1 MNTFFISPLI
11 PLRFYIIIQKEK
23 KNPILQWNNDEI
35 RLLNNINILFDYSN
49 ELSDENK
56 RIVVNIIEKIT
67 NNLPEYENLD
77 EKLTFVNQNTFKEIT
92 NYNYVYYYLLKER
105 NYEQIINPYS
115 VDSINMCVG
124 LSDTGPLVELDTSKF
139 KKLERD
145 TDKFSY
151 INKLI
156 ESKKDNIKHITFDIM
171 SKSHID
177 TKINTI
183 TKILSNKSVLYYTL
197 KGENFIPIS
206 NSFEISDD
214 DSVLDNLI
222 NNFIE
227 STQSD
232 YFVIKPAEGTLSDG
246 VGILNKNEL
255 NLNFV
260 KTWTTNPDN
269 NKYAITGQYS
279 SWILSEFIQSF
290 LWKLQGQNIT
300 SSVFPQLTEKEPSLK
315 FNFNDQIGR
324 INKFRFWA
332 LYTIIDGEFTSYL
345 YKNGY
350 CEIALEELT
359 NYTKTQ
365 LDPADIETFYQN
377 LLDVEEDPDKLEE
390 IVKNGNMKSPMNL
403 EDEKIEASFIG
414 TYLDYARV
422 VNESNYPLGQDAW
435 NNSLMPQMY
444 SLVNTLASKM
454 KRFMNCLNK
463 YTLKG
468 SKGCY
473 SFFALDIIIDKDSK
487 PWLLETNSRPFVG
500 FGNYFNKYDPNN
512 QHVLNVNKVFNG
524 VLGLTTDIVNT
535 SGNKNVEYS
544 DFLVTHVD
552 KIPNRNNIYVPLS
565 LGITS
570 TATSKVYSEIYNIL
584 NNNNYT
590 SFPYPSQMGNKL
602 NKSVGFRG
610 MSPISK
616 FLISKISELG
626 NDKFVD
632 LMQNLFPYDAKM
644 KVLNR
649 INTLAFY
656 LGDKAEMTKII
667 KSNVKNWDSV
677 IPYSETIDIS
687 ELSDN
692 DILEKIQNSPL
703 NNSKII
709 AKPAYGQQGKGIII
723 SDSPQTIINEMKN
736 NEDSEKDFVLSKY
749 LDDPYLIK
757 LNKTG
762 VSGVIYKDL
771 SGRKAHLRAYVLVH
785 RVKNQLKVY
794 LYKESLVFCAAK
806 EYNSCQNADSK
817 EFCNLTN
824 LYFGSK
830 YYKEVL
836 NKNPG
841 DAYKD
846 LSGLARDL
854 IPQEHYKKLMDRI
867 KYIIITTILAVKD
880 NLLCI
885 NSNNNCYQYIAFDL
899 HLENEKTDN
908 TVNAVNAVNKVPVPW
923 LLEVNATPGLKSPDY
938 QWQEIGGLQNF
949 LESILNITIG
959 TKMSKSGNQ
968 LFEYLPFNKKV
979 STDKIDKE
987 TLSKVDKYSCMSNYY
1002 HDLKKVLKLLNYPGR
1017 SYLTTK
1023 KEMCNAIKNL

>member
-1 MNTFFISPLI
+1 MN
-11 PLRFYIIIQKEK
+11 Q
-23 KNPILQWNNDEI
+23 
-35 RLLNNINILFDYSN
+35 
-49 ELSDENK
+49 
-56 RIVVNIIEKIT
+56 
-67 NNLPEYENLD
+67 
-77 EKLTFVNQNTFKEIT
+77 
-92 NYNYVYYYLLKER
+92 
-105 NYEQIINPYS
+105 
-115 VDSINMCVG
+115 
-124 LSDTGPLVELDTSKF
+124 
-139 KKLERD
+139 
-145 TDKFSY
+145 
-151 INKLI
+151 
-156 ESKKDNIKHITFDIM
+156 
-171 SKSHID
+171 
-177 TKINTI
+177 
-183 TKILSNKSVLYYTL
+183 
-197 KGENFIPIS
+197 
-206 NSFEISDD
+206 
-214 DSVLDNLI
+214 
-222 NNFIE
+222 
-227 STQSD
+227 
-232 YFVIKPAEGTLSDG
+232 
-246 VGILNKNEL
+246 
-255 NLNFV
+255 
-260 KTWTTNPDN
+260 
-269 NKYAITGQYS
+269 
-279 SWILSEFIQSF
+279 
-290 LWKLQGQNIT
+290 
-300 SSVFPQLTEKEPSLK
+300 
-315 FNFNDQIGR
+315 
-324 INKFRFWA
+324 
-332 LYTIIDGEFTSYL
+332 
-345 YKNGY
+345 
-350 CEIALEELT
+350 
-359 NYTKTQ
+359 
-365 LDPADIETFYQN
+365 
-377 LLDVEEDPDKLEE
+377 
-390 IVKNGNMKSPMNL
+390 
-403 EDEKIEASFIG
+403 
-414 TYLDYARV
+414 
-422 VNESNYPLGQDAW
+422 
-435 NNSLMPQMY
+435 
-444 SLVNTLASKM
+444 
-454 KRFMNCLNK
+454 RFMNCLNK

-473 SFFALDIIIDKDSK
+473 SFFALDIIIDSNSK

-512 QHVLNVNKVFNG
+512 QYVLNVNKVFNG

-570 TATSKVYSEIYNIL
+570 TATSKVYNEIYTIL
-584 NNNNYT
+584 DNNNYT
-590 SFPYPSQMGNKL
+590 SFPYPSQMSNKL
-602 NKSVGFRG
+602 NNTVGFRG

-649 INTLAFY
+649 IITLAFY
-656 LGDKAEMTKII
+656 LGDKAEMTKIL
-667 KSNVKNWDSV
+667 KSNVKNWDSI

-692 DILEKIQNSPL
+692 DILQKIQNSPL

-723 SDSPQTIINEMKN
+723 SDNPQTIINEMKN

-762 VSGVIYKDL
+762 VSGVIYNDL
-771 SGRKAHLRAYVLVH
+771 RGRKAHLRAYVLVH

-806 EYNSCQNADSK
+806 EYNSCQNADLK

-830 YYKEVL
+830 YYKEIL

-846 LSGLARDL
+846 LSGLACDL
-854 IPQEHYKKLMDRI
+854 IPQEYYKKLMDRI

-899 HLENEKTDN
+899 HLENEKTTN
-908 TVNAVNAVNKVPVPW
+908 QLSTKIPVPW

-938 QWQEIGGLQNF
+938 QWNEIGGLKNF

-968 LFEYLPFNKKV
+968 LFQYLPFNKKV
-979 STDKIDKE
+979 STNKIDK
-987 TLSKVDKYSCMSNYY
+987 LIFNNIDKYSCMSNYY
-1002 HDLKKVLKLLNYPGR
+1002 NDLRTVLKLLNYPGR

-1023 KEMCNAIKNL
+1023 KEMCDAIKNI